1 MELVEELAAL
11 QTLGLELP
19 SPAYIFGAIVFGLI
33 GLAAFRY
40 GRKRQRG
47 TMVWL
52 GVALMAYPYVISRT
66 WMLYAVGIAL
76 CAGIYFDHVRSG
88 G

>member
-1 MELVEELAAL
+1 MKLVEELAAL
-11 QTLGLELP
+11 RTLGLELP

-47 TMVWL
+47 TTVWL
-52 GVALMAYPYVISRT
+52 GVSLMVYPYAISRT